1 MKYIYRMTRKMF
13 YATLSEAKE
22 NNMKVEQ
29 YITANFGIRGEC
41 VKVEII
47 G

>member
-1 MKYIYRMTRKMF
+1 MKYIYRMSRGMF
-13 YATLSEAKE
+13 YATLAEAQGS
-22 NNMKVEQ
+22 NMKVEQ

>member
-1 MKYIYRMTRKMF
+1 MKYIYRMSRQMF
-13 YATLSEAKE
+13 FATLVEAQKSK
-22 NNMKVEQ
+22 MKVEQ